1 MEQHSLKKISSNDA
15 VEEIKSRLDI
25 VETVSEQV
33 ALKKS
38 GKNYWGLCPFHKEKT
53 PSFSVNPEK
62 GIYKCFGCGEGG
74 DSISF
79 LMKTGNASFWETIV
93 TLAQKFGIDLP
104 QAGVSKEKK
113 ELKDQILEVNKE
125 AVEFYKKQ
133 LLESNEASLARE
145 YLLKRDIN
153 QDIIEKFNLG
163 FSPNN
168 YDKLIKHLSGKKFS
182 ESLLF
187 KAGLTSEKSSGNGY
201 IDRFRNRVM
210 IPIQNEKGEFIAFGA
225 RALIDSQQPKYL
237 NSPESLV
244 FSKSRSLFAIHQAKE
259 VIKEQDSVVLMEGYF
274 DVISAHVHGIN
285 NVVATLGTAL
295 TPQHIR
301 IISRFSH
308 SRKIFLAFDS
318 DEAGI
323 AATNRGA
330 EVIKSTF
337 EGLGEIRH
345 FDESFADSSISK
357 DRTVCEIRV
366 ISPNTGKD
374 PDEFLRAEGA
384 EAYRELMK
392 NAPLL
397 IDYQLNRLIGMKN
410 TADSPQAKANL
421 SNEIIPLLSEINN
434 SIIRDEYIRLVS
446 EKLGVNEES
455 LNNEVRKTLQKVTSQ
470 EKNIRGFLTTSNKTD
485 KHILAQRNLLGLYFL
500 DTEKFTPLCINKYLR
515 DVKFTECNFELIKSY
530 IEDIIEETNDSNV
543 LFRKILIEFAENE
556 QIKKDLTDIVY
567 SMEDKKDLNF
577 DSIDQYVKD
586 HMNYLNSYQMS
597 EMHNKLRSDY
607 YEDNKDDTSS
617 IQRQQE
623 VKKILEQR
631 MAGLCANKDK

>member
-1 MEQHSLKKISSNDA
+1 
-15 VEEIKSRLDI
+15 
-25 VETVSEQV
+25 
-33 ALKKS
+33 
-38 GKNYWGLCPFHKEKT
+38 
-53 PSFSVNPEK
+53 
-62 GIYKCFGCGEGG
+62 
-74 DSISF
+74 
-79 LMKTGNASFWETIV
+79 
-93 TLAQKFGIDLP
+93 
-104 QAGVSKEKK
+104 
-113 ELKDQILEVNKE
+113 
-125 AVEFYKKQ
+125 
-133 LLESNEASLARE
+133 
-145 YLLKRDIN
+145 
-153 QDIIEKFNLG
+153 
-163 FSPNN
+163 
-168 YDKLIKHLSGKKFS
+168 
-182 ESLLF
+182 
-187 KAGLTSEKSSGNGY
+187 
-201 IDRFRNRVM
+201 
-210 IPIQNEKGEFIAFGA
+210 
-225 RALIDSQQPKYL
+225 
-237 NSPESLV
+237 
-244 FSKSRSLFAIHQAKE
+244 
-259 VIKEQDSVVLMEGYF
+259 LMEGYF